1 MPKFVDV
8 TLRWPFAHSKAS
20 HPSLLPPVLRLRNS
34 FASSFVHRV
43 VRKSISGAGDD
54 GDDRNRRKKEG
65 ERGKGGRE
73 GAK

>member
-34 FASSFVHRV
+34 FAGSFVHRV

-54 GDDRNRRKKEG
+54 DRNRRKNEG
-65 ERGKGGRE
+65 GE
-73 GAK
+73 GLNN